1 MGGLFTVLAVIAAGA
16 ASVYFITSP
25 MGMQLIRK
33 KSVSTILKGVRARQ
47 RLAPQAPL
55 HEIYYSLAEE
65 RVQQSKW
72 LADANYM
79 DMLREAGCFDPRTA
93 PQPEQFAELI
103 ASVEEKIQLQ
113 ASGGVK

>member
-25 MGMQLIRK
+25 MGMRLIRK
-33 KSVSTILKGVRARQ
+33 KSVSTILKGVQALQ
-47 RLAPQAPL
+47 RSSPQAAL

-65 RVQQSKW
+65 RAKQSKW
-72 LADANYM
+72 LAEANYV
-79 DMLREAGCFDPRTA
+79 DVLREAGCFDPRTA
-93 PQPEQFAELI
+93 PRPEQFAELM

-113 ASGGVK
+113 